1 MGSLENSSQN
11 ASAGSAAQTPPGP
24 DFAQFFQNVAQTTL
38 QNSSEQG
45 TASLEQ
51 LFQGFGQAFEGLV
64 ETIDQGNGVPPTSA
78 SALETI
84 PKVKITAQD
93 LEESQ
98 NCHCT
103 VCIEDFVL
111 GEEALRLPCGHL
123 FHEHCIKTWL
133 QKHSQCP
140 VCRYELPT
148 DNVSYEQGRQA
159 RMSERRPRM
168 RCCDLAVKGVNELRC
183 LAQHLEVNL
192 DGCLEKDEIVKRIC
206 TSGKVELIPDDID
219 TTSAGPRSHERP
231 PLVSREELQAKS
243 IREIKAEMERVG
255 VDPRGCLEKQ
265 DMIDKLLNQ
274 FNVGSV
280 ESQICR

>member
-1 MGSLENSSQN
+1 MQANFGQMLGGFGQAFLSGVANAGRDQNNSQESPQNFAQVMERAGQAFVTSLENSSQN

-78 SALETI
+78 SALETL
-84 PKVKITAQD
+84 PKIKITAQD

-168 RCCDLAVKGVNELRC
+168 R
-183 LAQHLEVNL
+183 
-192 DGCLEKDEIVKRIC
+192 
-206 TSGKVELIPDDID
+206 
-219 TTSAGPRSHERP
+219 
-231 PLVSREELQAKS
+231 
-243 IREIKAEMERVG
+243 
-255 VDPRGCLEKQ
+255 
-265 DMIDKLLNQ
+265 
-274 FNVGSV
+274 
-280 ESQICR
+280 